1 METLDSTFEDAEN
14 GIAPSMHAENN
25 NSNIALYENG
35 KIIIDTPLCIL
46 PPHGHT

>member
-1 METLDSTFEDAEN
+1 MKILDNTFEDAEN
-14 GIAPSMHAENN
+14 GIAAFMHAENN
-25 NSNIALYENG
+25 NRNIDLYENG